1 MQYTPVGSTYIYFR
15 YTEDACVMVA
25 VNHGKKE
32 VTLEG
37 DRYKERLNG
46 YSSGIDKMTD
56 MHIGN
61 LQYINLAPNSIMVIE
76 LRK

>member
-1 MQYTPVGSTYIYFR
+1 M
-15 YTEDACVMVA
+15 
-25 VNHGKKE
+25 E

-46 YSSGIDKMTD
+46 YSSGIDIMNEEPVE
-56 MHIGN
+56 N
-61 LQYINLAPNSIMVIE
+61 LQSIKLAPNSIKVIE